1 MLKAFG
7 LALIF
12 LTVSPTL
19 ALANTLVATSPT
31 AGSTLSSAPSA
42 ITISVESSLM
52 DLGHQI
58 SVTDPSGSRV
68 DDGTLTIADTDA
80 IIGMKTISNAGIY
93 TVNYVLLSDNDTPLE
108 GSFTFNY
115 SPPSE
120 VTPEAVATSSSSA
133 TTSAESNGSDFG
145 TNLFVVGLLIL
156 SLGILFALALYARKI
171 FNER

>member
-7 LALIF
+7 LTLVL

-19 ALANTLVATSPT
+19 ALANTVVATSPV
-31 AGSTLSSAPSA
+31 AGSSLTSAPSA
-42 ITISVESSLM
+42 ITISAQTSLM

-68 DDGTLTIADTDA
+68 DDGTLTIADTEA
-80 IIGMKTISNAGIY
+80 IVGMKEISKSGIY
-93 TVNYVLLSDNDTPLE
+93 TVTYILLSDNDIPVE

-115 SPPSE
+115 APPAEVTSETAAPPTSPPT
-120 VTPEAVATSSSSA
+120 TP
-133 TTSAESNGSDFG
+133 AESSGSDFG
-145 TNLFVVGLLIL
+145 TNLFVIGLLIL
-156 SLGILFALALYARKI
+156 SLGILIALALYARKL

>member
-1 MLKAFG
+1 MLRAFG
-7 LALIF
+7 LTLIL
-12 LTVSPTL
+12 LTVSPAM
-19 ALANTLVATSPT
+19 ALANTLVATSPV

-42 ITISVESSLM
+42 VTISAESSLM
-52 DLGHQI
+52 ELGHQI

-80 IIGMKTISNAGIY
+80 IVGMKTISKAGIY
-93 TVNYVLLSDNDTPLE
+93 TVTYVLLSDNDIPLE

-115 SPPSE
+115 SPPMQA
-120 VTPEAVATSSSSA
+120 TPETVAPSSP
-133 TTSAESNGSDFG
+133 AETIPAEPNGSDFG

-156 SLGILFALALYARKI
+156 SLGVLIALALYARKI